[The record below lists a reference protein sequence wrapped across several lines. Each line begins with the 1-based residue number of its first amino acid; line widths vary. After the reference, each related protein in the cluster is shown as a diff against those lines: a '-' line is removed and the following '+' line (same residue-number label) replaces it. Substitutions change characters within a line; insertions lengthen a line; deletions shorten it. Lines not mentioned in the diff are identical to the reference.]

1 MADARTRLA
10 RGAARDIADRLKG
23 SINGMISSTMQQ
35 AQGRRLNAAANNVI
49 RRRAARATAA
59 AARGSKPAA
68 RAREIYGAQL
78 ASTGGK
84 GRKVGRNSIQPG
96 PRNTKGKPR
105 KARKPRKPKG

>member
-1 MADARTRLA
+1 MRARLD
-10 RGAARDIADRLKG
+10 RGAARDIANRLKPG
-23 SINGMISSTMQQ
+23 IDGQLAGIALQH
-35 AQGRRLNAAANNVI
+35 QGRRLNAGGQNVI

-68 RAREIYGAQL
+68 KAREIYGAQL

-96 PRNTKGKPR
+96 PSNTKGKPR